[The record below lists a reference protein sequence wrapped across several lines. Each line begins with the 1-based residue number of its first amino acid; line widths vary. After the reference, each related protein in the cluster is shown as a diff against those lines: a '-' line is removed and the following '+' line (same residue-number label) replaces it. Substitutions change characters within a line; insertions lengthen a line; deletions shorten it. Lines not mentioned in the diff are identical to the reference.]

1 MSSGL
6 GENINFGNQQ
16 FICKVHAED
25 TQSSSGPHS
34 LSFDSQGAIK
44 LEKQQKEV
52 PGVGEVPG
60 WVEGSRQSVRIIQG

>member
-6 GENINFGNQQ
+6 GENVNFGNQQ

-25 TQSSSGPHS
+25 TQSSGLHS

-44 LEKQQKEV
+44 LEKPRKEA
-52 PGVGEVPG
+52 PGVGEGPG